1 MSSLE
6 LLAWALLIL
15 VLLRALASLE
25 QIYSLLRPDAPP
37 PPPLSGVPRVLLRK
51 AALTLK
57 GAVYLVLSRDKVSS
71 SALRR
76 TIDPAELE
84 PSRVTRE
91 VRLIFVRHGESV
103 WNLVF
108 NRGFGLSFPWRLLS
122 TLLHELLLV
131 PVDDSAFLDSPLSP
145 LGLQQCGQLATFL
158 AQPCVVGGVAERD
171 HRALTTPGGALLVSS
186 QLRRAVG
193 TLGLALRSRLAASD
207 EPVLL
212 HSSLQEIS
220 RNFDTQSLACTGGAP
235 PLDTPLRMDGSTNG
249 GNKSLSFTGM
259 RRLQDF
265 AQWAAARHEPVV
277 VVGGHSL
284 WFRSFFQLYL
294 PRDSDHPG
302 KTRKIVNCGAVG
314 LTLQVGRTAVGEV
327 VHRID
332 PESINVVYG
341 GFSAK

>member
-15 VLLRALASLE
+15 VLLRALVSLE
-25 QIYSLLRPDAPP
+25 QIYSLLRPDAPS

-108 NRGFGLSFPWRLLS
+108 NRGFGPSFLWRLLS

-145 LGLQQCGQLATFL
+145 LGLQQCGQLATF
-158 AQPCVVGGVAERD
+158 
-171 HRALTTPGGALLVSS
+171 TT
-186 QLRRAVG
+186 
-193 TLGLALRSRLAASD
+193 
-207 EPVLL
+207 
-212 HSSLQEIS
+212 
-220 RNFDTQSLACTGGAP
+220 N
-235 PLDTPLRMDGSTNG
+235 
-249 GNKSLSFTGM
+249 
-259 RRLQDF
+259 
-265 AQWAAARHEPVV
+265 
-277 VVGGHSL
+277 
-284 WFRSFFQLYL
+284 
-294 PRDSDHPG
+294 
-302 KTRKIVNCGAVG
+302 
-314 LTLQVGRTAVGEV
+314 
-327 VHRID
+327 
-332 PESINVVYG
+332 
-341 GFSAK
+341 